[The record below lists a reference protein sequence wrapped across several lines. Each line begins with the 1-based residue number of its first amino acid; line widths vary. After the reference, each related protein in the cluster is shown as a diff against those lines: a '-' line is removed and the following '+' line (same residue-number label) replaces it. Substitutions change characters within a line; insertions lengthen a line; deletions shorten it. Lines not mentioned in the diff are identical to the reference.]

1 LLLFGLFKIGADE
14 IMNIAI
20 FGGSFDPPHVGHE
33 KIALKALKK
42 LDIDKLIVVP
52 TYLNPFKSD
61 SHLDADIRFS
71 LIKRVFEN
79 EKKVKV
85 SKYEVKK
92 EQKVPSIETVRYLK
106 KKYDA
111 DKIYLII
118 GADNLKSLHL
128 WYNFEELKDLVK
140 FVVFARNGL
149 GLESEHVD
157 IQPINLNVDVSSTD
171 LRENIDLKQIPKKIR
186 KKVKKI
192 WKID

>member
-1 LLLFGLFKIGADE
+1 LLLFGLFKIGADK

-20 FGGSFDPPHVGHE
+20 FGGSFDPPHIGHE
-33 KIALKALKK
+33 KIALKAIKK

-92 EQKVPSIETVRYLK
+92 
-106 KKYDA
+106 
-111 DKIYLII
+111 
-118 GADNLKSLHL
+118 
-128 WYNFEELKDLVK
+128 
-140 FVVFARNGL
+140 
-149 GLESEHVD
+149 
-157 IQPINLNVDVSSTD
+157 
-171 LRENIDLKQIPKKIR
+171 
-186 KKVKKI
+186 
-192 WKID
+192 